1 MNGIEFAANKLK
13 SIGDHITGLG
23 KNLEGTVLS
32 SNSVISA
39 VGQGYNGALNKG
51 GAFSGLTKGVAAMF
65 EGDTTMMANAGNFN
79 ILQKLTG
86 DADLAVG
93 KEVKLGAMD
102 KFKMMHM
109 NGDGSYSGKKIAGTI
124 AGSYMGVSTAGRIAT
139 GGGLYRDSNGNTNI
153 IGVPFI

>member
-1 MNGIEFAANKLK
+1 MSKVNFAAEKLK
-13 SIGDHITGLG
+13 NLGDSITGLG
-23 KNLEGTVLS
+23 KSLDGTVLT
-32 SNSVISA
+32 SNNVINA

-51 GAFSGLTKGVAAMF
+51 GVSSGMTRGVAAMF
-65 EGDTTMMANAGNFN
+65 EDETSMVANAGNFN

-124 AGSYMGVSTAGRIAT
+124 AGGYMGVSAAGRIAT
-139 GGGLYRDSNGNTNI
+139 GGGLYRDSSGNFNV
-153 IGVPFI
+153 IGVPLI